1 MQTRF
6 CKKYIFIVIFVFVGM
21 MKGYAQDPSFA
32 QFLNFRQYLNPALT
46 GSEKGLNVA
55 MIYKNQWFYVPGGF
69 NTYGIAA
76 DVQSS
81 RLSSG
86 IGIIA
91 YRDVEAKALTRNYV
105 GASYAY
111 IVRLSKNANLH
122 FGIRAAFVN
131 NGLDRTK
138 LLFSD
143 QIDPEIGASG
153 GTPSITTIPN
163 RTVNYFDLD
172 AGTVMRFRFDINDRP
187 VHNSIGFAVSHLT
200 RPDESF
206 LNIESK
212 IPMRFTLH
220 YGSMFP
226 IYSKRMYNRDP
237 MFYISPVFKF
247 DYQSKL
253 RVYNAG
259 FYTTFKP
266 IYTGIMYQ
274 LNKYRFDNTHGLI
287 ILGGIDWDLGY
298 DEMITLNIGY
308 SYQIDFSGVGTKSR
322 GQHEITLRM
331 NFNNVAIKNPKKKA
345 KAIDCYSFP
354 GRKAVKIF

>member
-1 MQTRF
+1 MSISIAKT
-6 CKKYIFIVIFVFVGM
+6 
-21 MKGYAQDPSFA
+21 YAQDPNFA

-46 GSEKGLNVA
+46 GSERGLNVA

-69 NTYGIAA
+69 NTYGISA
-76 DVQSS
+76 DVQSA

-86 IGIIA
+86 IGIMA
-91 YRDVEAKALTRNYV
+91 YRDVEAKALVRNYV

-138 LLFSD
+138 LIFSD
-143 QIDPEIGASG
+143 QLDPEIGNNG
-153 GTPSITTIPN
+153 GSSSVTSVPI

-172 AGTVMRFRFDINDRP
+172 AGTLLRFKFNIKDRP
-187 VHNSIGFAVSHLT
+187 VHNSLGFAVSHLT

-206 LNIESK
+206 LNIETK
-212 IPMRFTLH
+212 IPMRFTIH

-226 IYSKRMYNRDP
+226 VFSKKSYSRDP

-247 DYQSKL
+247 DYQAKL

-274 LNKYRFDNTHGLI
+274 MNKFKFSNTHGLI
-287 ILGGIDWDLGY
+287 ILGGIDWDMGY
-298 DEMITLNIGY
+298 DDMMTLNIGY
-308 SYQIDFSGVGTKSR
+308 SYQMDFSGVGTKSR

-331 NFNNVAIKNPKKKA
+331 NFNNVAITNPKKKG
-345 KAIDCYSFP
+345 KSIPCYSFP
-354 GRKAVKIF
+354 GKNAVKIF